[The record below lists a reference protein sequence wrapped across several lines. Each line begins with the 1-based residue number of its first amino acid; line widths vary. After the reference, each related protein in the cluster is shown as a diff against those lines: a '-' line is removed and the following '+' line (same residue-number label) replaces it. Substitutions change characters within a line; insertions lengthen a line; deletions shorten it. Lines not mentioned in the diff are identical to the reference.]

1 MKGLFKDQ
9 EEASMEININ
19 NYESFIIDYFDNR
32 LGPLETAQLLIFLEN
47 HPDLKNEFDGL
58 SSMIIIASPES
69 TYEFKES
76 LKQPA
81 DKDAVNLS
89 VNNYSFYFIAAT
101 EKDLSAK
108 GYKALNKFLEENP
121 LLQKDY
127 DLFTACKIT
136 SDKSITFPSVNQLKK
151 QTRPFYDRYYI
162 SIGIAAS
169 ILILISIFFNIT
181 PETKD
186 SIDITV
192 MNSMEQQISDEKAPI
207 AEKENKIK
215 NETSVSKINKAET
228 AKPTQTVKKVSGNK
242 ATNAKRE
249 FAAPIKR
256 IERRSII
263 MNSTEIISENKT
275 NNFYSGLYDDIRL
288 SQELALAAK
297 EDDNENR
304 IISHQPNE
312 RNIKTG
318 RFINSLVL
326 TSEQLAEQLPQS
338 MNGWLIADIGMKGFN
353 LITNNNYKID
363 RQLDGNGKIE
373 RFKIKNED
381 KLY

>member
-1 MKGLFKDQ
+1 
-9 EEASMEININ
+9 MEININ
-19 NYESFIIDYFDNR
+19 NYESFIIEYFDNN

-58 SSMIIIASPES
+58 SSMIIKASPES

-121 LLQKDY
+121 QLQKDY

-136 SDKSITFPSVNQLKK
+136 SDKSITFPGVSQLKK
-151 QTRPFYDRYYI
+151 QTKPFYLRYYVN
-162 SIGIAAS
+162 IGIAAT
-169 ILILISIFFNIT
+169 ILILMSIFFDIT

-186 SIDITV
+186 SIDNTV
-192 MNSMEQQISDEKAPI
+192 MNGIEQPISNEKVPVTG
-207 AEKENKIK
+207 KETKIK
-215 NETSVSKINKAET
+215 SEISVSKIKKSEA
-228 AKPTQTVKKVSGNK
+228 AKPTQTLKKASGNK
-242 ATNAKRE
+242 ATKPKRE
-249 FAAPIKR
+249 FDAPIKK
-256 IERRSII
+256 IEKRSII

-288 SQELALAAK
+288 SQELALAAE
-297 EDDNENR
+297 EDENENR
-304 IISHQPNE
+304 NMARQPNE
-312 RNIKTG
+312 RTIQTG
-318 RFINSLVL
+318 RFINSMVR

-338 MNGWLIADIGMKGFN
+338 MNGWLIADLGMKGFN

-363 RQLDGNGKIE
+363 RQLNVNGKIE
-373 RFKIKNED
+373 RLKIKD
-381 KLY
+381 KDNLY

>member
-1 MKGLFKDQ
+1 
-9 EEASMEININ
+9 MEININ

-47 HPDLKNEFDGL
+47 HPNLKNEFDGL
-58 SSMIIIASPES
+58 SSMIIKASPES
-69 TYEFKES
+69 IYEFKES

-89 VNNYSFYFIAAT
+89 VNNYSFYFIAAI

-108 GYKALNKFLEENP
+108 GYKTLNKFLKDNP

-136 SDKSITFPSVNQLKK
+136 SDKSITFPGVSQLKK
-151 QTRPFYDRYYI
+151 QTKPFYFRYYI
-162 SIGIAAS
+162 GIGIAAS

-186 SIDITV
+186 SIDNTV
-192 MNSMEQQISDEKAPI
+192 MNSMEQQISNEKAPI
-207 AEKENKIK
+207 TEKENKIK
-215 NETSVSKINKAET
+215 NETSVSKVNKAET
-228 AKPTQTVKKVSGNK
+228 AKPTQIVKKTSGNK
-242 ATNAKRE
+242 ATKTKRE
-249 FAAPIKR
+249 YTAPVKR

-263 MNSTEIISENKT
+263 MNRTEIISENKT

-297 EDDNENR
+297 EDNDENR

-326 TSEQLAEQLPQS
+326 TSEQLAEQIPQS

-363 RQLDGNGKIE
+363 RHLDGNGNIE
-373 RFKIKNED
+373 RLKIKNED
-381 KLY
+381 NLY